1 MKRKYLLLIF
11 VFLLLFIPIN
21 TIFSKYIYSTNLSF
35 GTTKIY
41 KEYNIT
47 IDYKGGSGSNPTTYN
62 YTSPDITLNEPT
74 RIGYIFLGY
83 TGSNGTTA
91 QKSVTIA
98 KGETGDKNYVANW
111 EPKKITVYF
120 HPNGG
125 SGTDGQA
132 QIFTYGVSNQS
143 FANKGFSRTGYTQ
156 GYWAESSTGSG
167 QYTTNS
173 NVIDGFIEDKY
184 KNTNHRVDLYATW
197 KPTNY
202 TISIDYRGS
211 SGTNPTSYNIESN
224 TITLNNPNGISG
236 YTFSSY
242 SGSNNI
248 NSGAEKYTQSNPLT
262 INGRDN
268 IIGNEFSVI
277 PGHTYRVY
285 ASAKRTKGT
294 ATLNGGIWYTAQ
306 TSGYYW
312 DSFSAFHWA
321 DGSIGSNGYTRYY
334 IDITVPAGKSKG
346 KFYIQLDQGTD
357 SSGNLIFSNGSTTW
371 QVCEMDILDK
381 SKMSATIPKSSTG
394 NKSYRANWIIN
405 QYTAYFN
412 GNGGSNG
419 TAIKKNYGTQL
430 GTLPS
435 SSRTGY
441 TFTGWYT
448 ASTGGTKISTTT
460 TMPAG
465 NVTYYAHWSINQYYV
480 DVNPMIQ
487 GTKYNGGK
495 SGFTFSVYL
504 NGTKKA
510 TNVTDW
516 SQKVNYGT
524 KVRVVANNVSGYAM
538 ENNDVTKTVGTS
550 TVEFIPK
557 WYKYTAVSLK
567 SYLEL
572 YATKSNDISY
582 TFNTATGIYNVK
594 QTKNTPGWGTGSLCD
609 ATGVQVP
616 WGKTNVF
623 HFEINT
629 TAKKKLYI
637 DPNLIVSYSVF
648 ESDGVTRSHDV
659 SDCKNATRQLIVNGT
674 TYNFP
679 KTSNNAGDEG
689 PASRSQ
695 ITLDANKWYSIDLVV
710 PNNNA
715 GNTKHETAKSTPGFG
730 FDLRNST
737 SDLTFYV
744 KNVHTYNK

>member
-197 KPTNY
+197 
-202 TISIDYRGS
+202 I
-211 SGTNPTSYNIESN
+211 
-224 TITLNNPNGISG
+224 
-236 YTFSSY
+236 
-242 SGSNNI
+242 
-248 NSGAEKYTQSNPLT
+248 
-262 INGRDN
+262 
-268 IIGNEFSVI
+268 
-277 PGHTYRVY
+277 
-285 ASAKRTKGT
+285 
-294 ATLNGGIWYTAQ
+294 
-306 TSGYYW
+306 
-312 DSFSAFHWA
+312 
-321 DGSIGSNGYTRYY
+321 
-334 IDITVPAGKSKG
+334 
-346 KFYIQLDQGTD
+346 
-357 SSGNLIFSNGSTTW
+357 
-371 QVCEMDILDK
+371 
-381 SKMSATIPKSSTG
+381 
-394 NKSYRANWIIN
+394 
-405 QYTAYFN
+405 
-412 GNGGSNG
+412 
-419 TAIKKNYGTQL
+419 
-430 GTLPS
+430 
-435 SSRTGY
+435 
-441 TFTGWYT
+441 
-448 ASTGGTKISTTT
+448 
-460 TMPAG
+460 
-465 NVTYYAHWSINQYYV
+465 INQYYV

-557 WYKYTAVSLK
+557 WYKYTSVSLK
-567 SYLEL
+567 TYNEI
-572 YATKSNDISY
+572 YNTPKDASY
-582 TFNTATGIYNVK
+582 TFNTATGIYTVTQNAK
-594 QTKNTPGWGTGSLCD
+594 TPGWGSGTMCD
-609 ATGVQVP
+609 NSGTKTS
-616 WGKTNVF
+616 WGKTCVL
-623 HFEINT
+623 HFEIKTSVQKN
-629 TAKKKLYI
+629 LRV
-637 DPNLIVSYSVF
+637 DPNNCPISGPMVNFGLNDFYTYAIFDFDGSKKTYDMETYGVSGSVTYN
-648 ESDGVTRSHDV
+648 GVTYPYKSLKERII
-659 SDCKNATRQLIVNGT
+659 N
-674 TYNFP
+674 
-679 KTSNNAGDEG
+679 KTLS
-689 PASRSQ
+689 P
-695 ITLDANKWYSIDLVV
+695 NKWYSINLTV
-710 PNNNA
+710 PNNASWNKGSLTVRNFSA
-715 GNTKHETAKSTPGFG
+715 FG
-730 FDLRNST
+730 FDCSNDSSNFTYYIRNVYS
-737 SDLTFYV
+737 
-744 KNVHTYNK
+744 YNK

>member
-1 MKRKYLLLIF
+1 M
-11 VFLLLFIPIN
+11 
-21 TIFSKYIYSTNLSF
+21 
-35 GTTKIY
+35 
-41 KEYNIT
+41 
-47 IDYKGGSGSNPTTYN
+47 
-62 YTSPDITLNEPT
+62 
-74 RIGYIFLGY
+74 
-83 TGSNGTTA
+83 
-91 QKSVTIA
+91 
-98 KGETGDKNYVANW
+98 
-111 EPKKITVYF
+111 
-120 HPNGG
+120 
-125 SGTDGQA
+125 
-132 QIFTYGVSNQS
+132 
-143 FANKGFSRTGYTQ
+143 
-156 GYWAESSTGSG
+156 
-167 QYTTNS
+167 
-173 NVIDGFIEDKY
+173 
-184 KNTNHRVDLYATW
+184 
-197 KPTNY
+197 
-202 TISIDYRGS
+202 
-211 SGTNPTSYNIESN
+211 
-224 TITLNNPNGISG
+224 
-236 YTFSSY
+236 
-242 SGSNNI
+242 
-248 NSGAEKYTQSNPLT
+248 
-262 INGRDN
+262 
-268 IIGNEFSVI
+268 
-277 PGHTYRVY
+277 
-285 ASAKRTKGT
+285 
-294 ATLNGGIWYTAQ
+294 
-306 TSGYYW
+306 
-312 DSFSAFHWA
+312 
-321 DGSIGSNGYTRYY
+321 
-334 IDITVPAGKSKG
+334 
-346 KFYIQLDQGTD
+346 
-357 SSGNLIFSNGSTTW
+357 
-371 QVCEMDILDK
+371 
-381 SKMSATIPKSSTG
+381 
-394 NKSYRANWIIN
+394 
-405 QYTAYFN
+405 
-412 GNGGSNG
+412 
-419 TAIKKNYGTQL
+419 
-430 GTLPS
+430 PS

-441 TFTGWYT
+441 TFQGWYT